1 MKVIR
6 VSSGEPAG
14 IGPDIC
20 LALAGHPQPLV
31 VMGDLALFEARANQ
45 LGRICQFI
53 AYEKG
58 MTVIPRANTLYIE
71 DFSCPGPVVPGQLNP
86 AASAYVVGML
96 EAGANDC
103 LAGRGAALVTA
114 PVHKAVINQAGIP
127 FTGHTEFFAQR
138 THTDRVVMLLASR
151 TMRVSLVTTHLALQD
166 VPSAITP
173 EWLREHIRLV
183 HSTLQQEFGIAKP
196 RIKVAGLNPHAGEG
210 GYLGREEITTIIPVI
225 QQLQQHGMLISG
237 PYSADT
243 LFMDPATCDVF
254 VTMYHDQGL
263 PVLKYASFGEAVN
276 VTCGLPFIRTSVDH
290 GTALTIA
297 GSGRAEAG
305 SLLAAVALAADM
317 ARHRAHT

>member
-1 MKVIR
+1 MRIIR

-20 LALAGHPQPLV
+20 LALAGHSQPLV
-31 VMGDLALFEARANQ
+31 VMGDLPLFEARAAQ
-45 LGRICQFI
+45 LGLACQFI
-53 AYEKG
+53 GYKNG
-58 MTVIPRANTLYIE
+58 MTVVPKANTLYVE
-71 DFSCPGPVVPGQLNP
+71 HFSCPGPVVPGQLDP
-86 AASAYVVGML
+86 AASAYVVAML
-96 EAGANDC
+96 EAGAKDC
-103 LAGRGAALVTA
+103 LAGRSAALVTA
-114 PVHKAVINQAGIP
+114 PVHKAVINEAGIP
-127 FTGHTEFFAQR
+127 FIGHTEFFAQL
-138 THTDRVVMLLASR
+138 THTDRVVMLLVSR
-151 TMRVSLVTTHLALQD
+151 RMRVSLVTTHLALQD
-166 VPSAITP
+166 VPGAITQ
-173 EWLREHIRLV
+173 EWLLEHIRLV
-183 HSTLQQEFGIAKP
+183 HSTLQQEFGIVKP
-196 RIKVAGLNPHAGEG
+196 RIKIAGLNPHAGEA

-225 QQLQQHGMLISG
+225 QQLQHQNMLISG

-243 LFMDPATCDVF
+243 LFMEPETCDVF

-317 ARHRAHT
+317 AKHRQHV